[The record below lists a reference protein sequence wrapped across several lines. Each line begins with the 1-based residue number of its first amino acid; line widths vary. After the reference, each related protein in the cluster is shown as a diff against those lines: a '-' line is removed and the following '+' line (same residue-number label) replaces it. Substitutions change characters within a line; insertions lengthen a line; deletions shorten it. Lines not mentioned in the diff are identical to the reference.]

1 MRQVEARPGATS
13 PVPAR
18 STIAVAKAFHACA
31 GLVFKNPSRRRKMAV
46 AQLSGQSAL
55 RRAESISFLYGEY
68 APAAD
73 PERLRVLP
81 EAAGCLPEKIRP
93 ASRQPQSPRGK
104 ANSAAAFRDRGSAQ
118 RNGGFYR
125 QARFGQYSS
134 DLIQDPCR

>member
-18 STIAVAKAFHACA
+18 STIAAAKAFHACA

-81 EAAGCLPEKIRP
+81 EAAGCLAEKIRP
-93 ASRQPQSPRGK
+93 ASRQPQRDAARRFSRARGDSDNGK
-104 ANSAAAFRDRGSAQ
+104 GLSGLPKTNRLFPGDFAEDHDR
-118 RNGGFYR
+118 
-125 QARFGQYSS
+125 
-134 DLIQDPCR
+134 

>member
-18 STIAVAKAFHACA
+18 STIAVAKAFHAYV
-31 GLVFKNPSRRRKMAV
+31 GLLFKNARRRRKMAV

-68 APAAD
+68 APAAG

-81 EAAGCLPEKIRP
+81 EAAGCLAEKVRS
-93 ASRQPQSPRGK
+93 ASRQPQSPRRK
-104 ANSAAAFRDRGSAQ
+104 ANSAAAFRGRGSDQ
-118 RNGGFYR
+118 RNDGFYR
-125 QARFGQYSS
+125 
-134 DLIQDPCR
+134 

>member
-18 STIAVAKAFHACA
+18 STIAAAEAFHARA
-31 GLVFKNPSRRRKMAV
+31 GLVFKNASRRRKMAV

-55 RRAESISFLYGEY
+55 RRSESISFLYGEY
-68 APAAD
+68 ASAAD

-81 EAAGCLPEKIRP
+81 EAAGCLAKKIRP

-104 ANSAAAFRDRGSAQ
+104 ANSAAAFRSRGSAQ
-118 RNGGFYR
+118 RNDGFYR
-125 QARFGQYSS
+125 QAGFGQYSGG
-134 DLIQDPCR
+134 LV

>member
-18 STIAVAKAFHACA
+18 STIAAAKAFHARA
-31 GLVFKNPSRRRKMAV
+31 GLVFKNASRRRKMAV
-46 AQLSGQSAL
+46 AQLSGQSGL

-68 APAAD
+68 TPTAD

-81 EAAGCLPEKIRP
+81 EAVGCLAEKVRP

-104 ANSAAAFRDRGSAQ
+104 ANSAAAFRGRGSAQ
-118 RNGGFYR
+118 RNDRFHR
-125 QARFGQYSS
+125 HARFGQYSG
-134 DLIQDPCR
+134 DLIQDPC